1 MQSKEKI
8 LPLKL
13 GVDGSKFCAFLLSSN
28 PPTKEVIH
36 HVQQISCRAEQRTA
50 FGAD

>member
-1 MQSKEKI
+1 MQSEEKR

-13 GVDGSKFCAFLLSSN
+13 GVDGSKFCEFLLSSYS
-28 PPTKEVIH
+28 PTKEVMH
-36 HVQQISCRAEQRTA
+36 HVQQISCGAEQRTA

>member
-13 GVDGSKFCAFLLSSN
+13 GVDGSKFCAFLLSSI
-28 PPTKEVIH
+28 PPTKEVMY
-36 HVQQISCRAEQRTA
+36 HVQQISCGAEQGTA
-50 FGAD
+50 FRAD